1 MGRHSVLTGAAAL
14 ALLLLGAEAV
24 HAAEVS
30 EVRVGTQDKKHTR
43 IVIELDAAAGYR
55 LSAPQPGAAP
65 ELVLTLDAASES
77 REVPSKSPLVRKVQ
91 VEPSGAGSIVR
102 VQLATADVAVKEM
115 LLANPPRLVFD
126 LAARGPI
133 PKPGAEEL
141 AAAADAPSVAEPKE
155 TAVAPPVVV
164 PPPAAPVAAAEAD
177 ASKPAAPPV
186 VAKTEI
192 APPPAPAAKPIE
204 SEPKGMEPTPLDI
217 PPPPAPAAAPIAKPV
232 PAPAPPAAERKPSLA
247 KTTPPP
253 APAKA
258 EGGGIFDLLSNP
270 MVLAGVAGVV
280 LLGFFLAMR
289 RRRDDEDED
298 PLYTVMSADD
308 ASATASDV
316 VGDRPPVLS
325 VTPAWDADAFEA
337 SEPALRD
344 GPRQL
349 ALGQVPVVQVEAP
362 SEPESAVAA
371 EADSFSAPD
380 DSDADSIF
388 ASEPQREPAA
398 APSFVAAGETV
409 AVPVTAAAPMTAAPV
424 SAEMERRL
432 ADLERRLEQLTEA
445 RERLERQVA
454 AQTEELRVQRA
465 AIART
470 QRVVRSIA
478 KTEDVATEPVPRA
491 PTA

>member
-1 MGRHSVLTGAAAL
+1 MGRHSVLTSTAAL
-14 ALLLLGAEAV
+14 ALLLLGTATAR
-24 HAAEVS
+24 AAEVS
-30 EVRVGTQDKKHTR
+30 EVRVGTHDKKHTR
-43 IVIELDAAAGYR
+43 IVVELDAAAGYR
-55 LSAPQPGAAP
+55 LSAPQPGEAP
-65 ELVLTLDAASES
+65 ELVLTLDASSEA
-77 REVPSKSPLVRKVQ
+77 RQIPSKSPLVRKVQ

-115 LLANPPRLVFD
+115 LLSNPPRLVFD

-141 AAAADAPSVAEPKE
+141 AAKADATSVPAPKE
-155 TAVAPPVVV
+155 TAAAEPVVV
-164 PPPAAPVAAAEAD
+164 PPPAAPVAGEET
-177 ASKPAAPPV
+177 KPVAPPV
-186 VAKTEI
+186 VAKTEV
-192 APPPAPAAKPIE
+192 APPPAPVAKPMP

-217 PPPPAPAAAPIAKPV
+217 PPPPAPAAAPIAKSAP
-232 PAPAPPAAERKPSLA
+232 PAAPIAKPAPPAAKPSVA
-247 KTTPPP
+247 RTTPAPAP

-258 EGGGIFDLLSNP
+258 DGGGVFDLLSNP
-270 MVLAGVAGVV
+270 MVLAGVAAVV

-289 RRRDDEDED
+289 RRRGDEDED

-316 VGDRPPVLS
+316 VGDRQPVLS
-325 VTPAWDADAFEA
+325 VSPAWDADAFEA

-349 ALGQVPVVQVEAP
+349 ALGQVPVAQVEAA
-362 SEPESAVAA
+362 SEPEPVA
-371 EADSFSAPD
+371 EPESFSAPD
-380 DSDADSIF
+380 ESDAESIF
-388 ASEPQREPAA
+388 ASEPQPEPASA
-398 APSFVAAGETV
+398 FVAAGEPV
-409 AVPVTAAAPMTAAPV
+409 AVPVMAAAPVAAAPV

>member
-1 MGRHSVLTGAAAL
+1 MGRHSVLTSTAAL
-14 ALLLLGAEAV
+14 ALLLLGTATAR
-24 HAAEVS
+24 AAEVS
-30 EVRVGTQDKKHTR
+30 EVRVGTHDKKHTR
-43 IVIELDAAAGYR
+43 IVVELDAAAGYR
-55 LSAPQPGAAP
+55 LSAPQPGEAP
-65 ELVLTLDAASES
+65 ELVLTLDASSEA
-77 REVPSKSPLVRKVQ
+77 RQIPSKSPLVRKVQ

-115 LLANPPRLVFD
+115 LLSNPPRLVFD

-141 AAAADAPSVAEPKE
+141 AAKADATSVPAPKE
-155 TAVAPPVVV
+155 TAAAEPVVV
-164 PPPAAPVAAAEAD
+164 PPPAAPVAAAEET
-177 ASKPAAPPV
+177 KPVAPPV
-186 VAKTEI
+186 VAKTEV
-192 APPPAPAAKPIE
+192 APPPAPVAKPMP

-217 PPPPAPAAAPIAKPV
+217 PPPPAPAAAPIAKP
-232 PAPAPPAAERKPSLA
+232 APPAAKPSVA
-247 KTTPPP
+247 RTTPAPAP

-258 EGGGIFDLLSNP
+258 DGGGIFDLLSNP
-270 MVLAGVAGVV
+270 MVLAGVAAVV

-289 RRRDDEDED
+289 RRRGDEDED

-316 VGDRPPVLS
+316 VGDRQPVLS
-325 VTPAWDADAFEA
+325 VSPAWDADAFEA

-349 ALGQVPVVQVEAP
+349 ALGQVPVAQVEAA
-362 SEPESAVAA
+362 SEPEPVA
-371 EADSFSAPD
+371 EPESFSAPD
-380 DSDADSIF
+380 ESDAASIF
-388 ASEPQREPAA
+388 ASEPQPEPASA
-398 APSFVAAGETV
+398 FVAAGESI
-409 AVPVTAAAPMTAAPV
+409 AVPVTAAAPVAAAPV

>member
-1 MGRHSVLTGAAAL
+1 MGRHTVLTGTAAL
-14 ALLLLGAEAV
+14 ALLLLGAGTAR
-24 HAAEVS
+24 AAEVS

-43 IVIELDAAAGYR
+43 IVVELDAAAGYR
-55 LSAPQPGAAP
+55 LSAPQPGASP
-65 ELVLTLDAASES
+65 ELVLTLDAASEV
-77 REVPSKSPLVRKVQ
+77 REIASKSPLVRKVQ

-102 VQLATADVAVKEM
+102 VQLTTADVAVKEM

-133 PKPGAEEL
+133 PKPDAPEL
-141 AAAADAPSVAEPKE
+141 AAKPDAASVPAPKQTASAE
-155 TAVAPPVVV
+155 PVVV
-164 PPPAAPVAAAEAD
+164 PPPAAPVPTEVPQKEAAQP
-177 ASKPAAPPV
+177 SAPPV
-186 VAKTEI
+186 VAKTDV
-192 APPPAPAAKPIE
+192 APPPAPAPQPMT
-204 SEPKGMEPTPLDI
+204 SEPKGVEPTPLDI
-217 PPPPAPAAAPIAKPV
+217 PPPPPPATAAAPVKP
-232 PAPAPPAAERKPSLA
+232 
-247 KTTPPP
+247 TPPP
-253 APAKA
+253 ASASKPTVAKTTAAPKPAQS
-258 EGGGIFDLLSNP
+258 GGGVFDLLSNP

-289 RRRDDEDED
+289 RRRYDEDED

-316 VGDRPPVLS
+316 VGDRQPVLS

-349 ALGQVPVVQVEAP
+349 ALGSVPVVQVEASAMATSEAEP
-362 SEPESAVAA
+362 AAEPEA
-371 EADSFSAPD
+371 FSGPEE
-380 DSDADSIF
+380 SDADSIF
-388 ASEPQREPAA
+388 AAEPHS
-398 APSFVAAGETV
+398 APESDFVATGETV
-409 AVPVTAAAPMTAAPV
+409 AVPVTAAAPVAAAPV

-478 KTEDVATEPVPRA
+478 KTEDIATEPVPRA